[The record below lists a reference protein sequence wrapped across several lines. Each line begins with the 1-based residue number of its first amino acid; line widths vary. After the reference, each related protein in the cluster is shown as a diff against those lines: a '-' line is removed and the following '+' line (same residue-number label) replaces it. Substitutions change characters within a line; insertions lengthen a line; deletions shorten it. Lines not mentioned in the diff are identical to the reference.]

1 MGNSI
6 SRQPCAIDHLN
17 GRLGERLKVLLEP
30 MDAHM
35 DMRFGLVVSVLLS
48 NAFGRFKTDLF
59 EVRMSQ
65 LSGGGLRITKS
76 DHGLGILN
84 DMPWPSTITL
94 SGQMV
99 IGLIEGLAGT
109 MQVGRRVVGSY
120 VTIDVPTGAV
130 PVREDGQI
138 RPETGSRRS

>member
-17 GRLGERLKVLLEP
+17 GRLSERTIVLLVP
-30 MDAHM
+30 MGAHM
-35 DMRFGLVVSVLLS
+35 DMRFGLVVSVLLL

-76 DHGLGILN
+76 DHGLGIPN

-109 MQVGRRVVGSY
+109 MQVGRRVVGN
-120 VTIDVPTGAV
+120 
-130 PVREDGQI
+130 
-138 RPETGSRRS
+138 